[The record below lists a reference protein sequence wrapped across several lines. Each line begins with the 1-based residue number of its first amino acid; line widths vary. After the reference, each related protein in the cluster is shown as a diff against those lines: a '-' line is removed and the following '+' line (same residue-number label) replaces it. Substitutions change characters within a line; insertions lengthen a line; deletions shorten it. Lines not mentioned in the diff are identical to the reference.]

1 MSVVMLELVR
11 RVRRRRLGRVLIR
24 NAEWAGEAR
33 YRPSLWTEWSSE
45 LPEGEHGG
53 SAAGRA
59 AARAAGRAADR
70 AADREAAGAREEE
83 WTSAY
88 SAT

>member
-59 AARAAGRAADR
+59 ADR
-70 AADREAAGAREEE
+70 EADREAAGAREEE

>member
-1 MSVVMLELVR
+1 MSVVMVELVR

-45 LPEGEHGG
+45 LPDGEHGG

-59 AARAAGRAADR
+59 ADR
-70 AADREAAGAREEE
+70 EADREAAGAREEE

>member
-1 MSVVMLELVR
+1 MSVVMLEVVR

-45 LPEGEHGG
+45 LPEAEHGG
-53 SAAGRA
+53 SAAG
-59 AARAAGRAADR
+59 R

>member
-1 MSVVMLELVR
+1 MSVVMLEVVR

-33 YRPSLWTEWSSE
+33 ERPSLWAEWSSD
-45 LPEGEHGG
+45 LPEAEHGG
-53 SAAGRA
+53 RVNR
-59 AARAAGRAADR
+59 RAAGH
-70 AADREAAGAREEE
+70 EAAEAREEE

>member
-1 MSVVMLELVR
+1 MSMVMLEVVR

-24 NAEWAGEAR
+24 NAEWVGEAR
-33 YRPSLWTEWSSE
+33 DRPSLWTEWSSE
-45 LPEGEHGG
+45 LPEAEHGG
-53 SAAGRA
+53 RSAGQPAG
-59 AARAAGRAADR
+59 
-70 AADREAAGAREEE
+70 REAARAREEE

>member
-1 MSVVMLELVR
+1 MSVVRLEMIR

-24 NAEWAGEAR
+24 NAEWADEAR
-33 YRPSLWTEWSSE
+33 YHPSLWNEWSAD
-45 LPEGEHGG
+45 LPEAEHGRG
-53 SAAGRA
+53 APDQD
-59 AARAAGRAADR
+59 ADV
-70 AADREAAGAREEE
+70 REEE